1 MENFIVSARK
11 YRPDRFDKVVGQ
23 QNITNTLKNAI
34 RNNHLAQAFLFSG
47 PRGVG
52 KTTVARLLA
61 KTLNCTNITEDTEP
75 CNECE
80 SCKTF
85 NQSASFNVHEL
96 DAASNNSVEDIRSLV
111 EQVRVPPQAGNYK
124 VYIIDEV
131 HMLSTAAFNAFLK
144 TLEEPPP
151 YAKFILA
158 TTEKHKI
165 IPTILSRCQSYDFH
179 RIPVDQIKE
188 QLMIV
193 AQNEDI
199 SAEPEALQMIAQKA
213 DGALRDALSIFDQVV
228 NYAGGNITYEHVIE
242 NLNILDYDYYFRLTD
257 HFLNADIHNSLLL
270 YEEITIKGFAGQQ
283 FASGLGNHLRNLLVC
298 RDENTVKL
306 LEVGA
311 EIRKKYLEYSNKFSI
326 NTLLSMLDVVNKTDL
341 NYRNANNKRLQIEL
355 GLMQICSL
363 ADTNETEKKTSII
376 NKQSET
382 AGLKPTNP
390 KPNETKSTKTPHTE
404 PNATEEHNKTHA
416 SQYESQQSEKQQPE
430 SQQTNTVKLNKNKRK
445 LTTVSLK
452 EEITEENETKNTE
465 DTEETPSGPVT
476 KVNFDDLKKAI
487 KAYATQ
493 EKEQKPSFVTD
504 LENSNPELID
514 DVTIQFKLTNKLY
527 TGQDYILDLQR
538 FLRNKLNN
546 AFIKIEVD
554 LQVDKAEN
562 KVFTSKE
569 KYERITQINAEF
581 ENFKQTLDLD
591 YE

>member
-11 YRPDRFDKVVGQ
+11 YRPDRFNKVVGQ

-34 RNNHLAQAFLFSG
+34 RHNHLAQAFLFSG

-75 CNECE
+75 CNTCE

-85 NQSASFNVHEL
+85 NESASFNVHEL

-144 TLEEPPP
+144 TLEEPPS

-199 SAEPEALQMIAQKA
+199 NAEPEALQMIAQKA

-228 NYAGGNITYEHVIE
+228 NFAGGNITYEHVIE
-242 NLNILDYDYYFRLTD
+242 NLNILDYDYYFRLTN

-270 YEEITIKGFAGQQ
+270 YEEITVKGFAGQQ
-283 FASGLGNHLRNLLVC
+283 FVSGLGSHLRNLLVC

-311 EIRKKYLEYSNKFSI
+311 EIRKKYLEYSNKFST
-326 NTLLSMLDVVNKTDL
+326 NTLLSMLDIVNKTDL
-341 NYRNANNKRLQIEL
+341 NFRNANNKRLQIEL

-363 ADTNETEKKTSII
+363 AETSETEKKTSVTPKQEETVNLKPTSPKANKTTSAKPSDTKANQSEDFKNSNLNQTKTQQEE
-376 NKQSET
+376 NKQS
-382 AGLKPTNP
+382 K
-390 KPNETKSTKTPHTE
+390 
-404 PNATEEHNKTHA
+404 
-416 SQYESQQSEKQQPE
+416 
-430 SQQTNTVKLNKNKRK
+430 TVKLNKNKRK

-452 EEITEENETKNTE
+452 EDIAKENEIKNVE
-465 DTEETPSGPVT
+465 DTQEKTPSGTIT
-476 KVNFDDLKKAI
+476 KVDFDELKEAI
-487 KAYATQ
+487 NAYINQ

-504 LENSNPELID
+504 LETSNPELID

-546 AFIKIEVD
+546 AFIKIDVD
-554 LQVDKAEN
+554 LQIEKSEN
-562 KVFTSKE
+562 KVFTAKE
-569 KYERITQINAEF
+569 KYERITQINPAF
-581 ENFKQTLDLD
+581 ENFKQKLDLD

>member
-52 KTTVARLLA
+52 KTSVARLLA

-85 NQSASFNVHEL
+85 NESGSFNIHEL

-111 EQVRVPPQAGNYK
+111 DQVRVPPQAGSYK

-179 RIPVDQIKE
+179 RIPVDHMKE
-188 QLMIV
+188 QLTEV
-193 AQNEDI
+193 AQTEDI
-199 SAEPEALQMIAQKA
+199 NAEPEALQMIAQKA

-228 NYAGGNITYEHVIE
+228 NYAEGDVTYQHVIE

-257 HFLNADIHNSLLL
+257 YFLNGDIHNSLLL
-270 YEEITIKGFAGQQ
+270 YEEINVKGFAGQQ
-283 FASGLGNHLRNLLVC
+283 FVSGLGSHLRNLLVC
-298 RDENTVKL
+298 RDEKTVKL
-306 LEVGA
+306 LEVGT
-311 EIRKKYLEYSNKFSI
+311 EIRKKYLKYSNKFSTD
-326 NTLLSMLDVVNKTDL
+326 TLLSMLDIVNKTDL
-341 NYRNANNKRLQIEL
+341 NYRNANNKRLQVEL

-363 ADTNETEKKTSII
+363 ADNTTEKKTPVTHEQ
-376 NKQSET
+376 NTE
-382 AGLKPTNP
+382 ADLKPADTGT
-390 KPNETKSTKTPHTE
+390 KETKSDQGTQNTTTDVKTGEQKTEITKEYNKQTE
-404 PNATEEHNKTHA
+404 PQKSKTEE
-416 SQYESQQSEKQQPE
+416 QE
-430 SQQTNTVKLNKNKRK
+430 TVKLNQNKKK

-452 EEITEENETKNTE
+452 EEATEEESKNTEQTEENLSGASTKIDE
-465 DTEETPSGPVT
+465 GE
-476 KVNFDDLKKAI
+476 LKEAL
-487 KAYATQ
+487 KAYIAQ
-493 EKEQKPSFVTD
+493 EKEHKRSFVTD
-504 LENSNPELID
+504 LEKSTPELID
-514 DVTIQFKLTNKLY
+514 DATIRFKLTNKLY

-546 AFIKIEVD
+546 ASLKIEVD
-554 LQVDKAEN
+554 LQVEKADN

-569 KYERITQINAEF
+569 KYEKITQINAEF